1 MAANKQNLGADNSQP
16 AGCGQ
21 LPILGQHGH
30 QNSLPDSD
38 GKVPET
44 AGCGGGAHEAWSDS
58 KGVPTAEENSKKHSD
73 SSRKEVSMTS
83 DRSAELQSKDKAQ
96 QLLAEAS
103 KALSESISLCL
114 QHNLPSTIL
123 AEASFNMLE
132 CHGKSDPTVTGQ
144 YLALYQSC
152 CTVAMA
158 AEVLSSACADTSVS
172 QLSALLSFHRNV
184 LLSQE
189 KRPSSILRGLGDS
202 VLNLSKAFSQ
212 LTINPS
218 HLSILSEIPPNLKI
232 LLLQHSNDGF
242 ELYGGFY
249 ETTKAPENQ
258 KGKTTQPT

>member
-1 MAANKQNLGADNSQP
+1 MEIRTRCLT
-16 AGCGQ
+16 
-21 LPILGQHGH
+21 LM
-30 QNSLPDSD
+30 
-38 GKVPET
+38 GKYLRLLAVEEEPMYVR
-44 AGCGGGAHEAWSDS
+44 ALWHKHKPEAWSDS

-73 SSRKEVSMTS
+73 SSRKE
-83 DRSAELQSKDKAQ
+83 SKDKAQ

-202 VLNLSKAFSQ
+202 VLNLSK
-212 LTINPS
+212 
-218 HLSILSEIPPNLKI
+218 
-232 LLLQHSNDGF
+232 
-242 ELYGGFY
+242 
-249 ETTKAPENQ
+249 
-258 KGKTTQPT
+258 